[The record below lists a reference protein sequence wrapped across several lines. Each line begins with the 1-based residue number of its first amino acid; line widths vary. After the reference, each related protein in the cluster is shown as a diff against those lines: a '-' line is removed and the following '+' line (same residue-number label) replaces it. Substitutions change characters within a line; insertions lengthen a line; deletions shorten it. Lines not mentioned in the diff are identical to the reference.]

1 MEITFSS
8 RHGDL
13 PDALKE
19 YARQE
24 VVGLSKYFDRL
35 VEADIIL
42 DQEGHR
48 NIAEVRIHSTNDTHF
63 ASLEAGDMRTAIDG
77 TVEKLKRQLKRHKEK
92 LNRRQLSQAE
102 REQLLTMRYRA
113 QEEAPRDPAVA
124 PVDWDRISSS
134 EAIDRLS
141 VSGEEILVF
150 VDTLDGA
157 VKIARRDGAGSIS
170 VVEAEA
176 FEVEERP

>member
-24 VVGLSKYFDRL
+24 VEGLSRYFERL
-35 VEADIIL
+35 VEADITL

-48 NIAEVRIHSTNDTHF
+48 NIAEVRMHSSNDTHF
-63 ASLEAGDMRTAIDG
+63 ASSEAEDMRSAIDG
-77 TVEKLKRQLKRHKEK
+77 TVAKLKRQLQRHKDK
-92 LNRRQLSQAE
+92 LNRRQLTKGE
-102 REQLLTMRYRA
+102 RELMAARLQPTA
-113 QEEAPRDPAVA
+113 ETQDVSSA
-124 PVDWDRISSS
+124 PVEWDRITSG
-134 EAIDRLS
+134 EAIERLGA
-141 VSGEEILVF
+141 SGEEVLVF
-150 VDTLDGA
+150 VDIADGA
-157 VKIARRDGAGSIS
+157 VKIARLDGEGSVS

-176 FEVEERP
+176 FEMEDR

>member
-8 RHGDL
+8 RHGDV

-24 VVGLSKYFDRL
+24 VEGLSRYFERL
-35 VEADIIL
+35 VRADIIL

-48 NIAEVRIHSTNDTHF
+48 HIAEVRIHTSTDTHF

-77 TVEKLKRQLKRHKEK
+77 TVAKLKRQLQRHKEK
-92 LNRRQLSQAE
+92 LNRRQLTQAE
-102 REQLLTMRYRA
+102 REKLLALSYRA
-113 QEEAPRDPAVA
+113 QQEAPRDPAVA

-141 VSGEEILVF
+141 VSDEEVLVF
-150 VDTLDGA
+150 VDNVDGA
-157 VKIARRDGAGSIS
+157 VKIARRDGEGSVS
-170 VVEAEA
+170 VVEAES
-176 FEVEERP
+176 FEMEDR

>member
-24 VVGLSKYFDRL
+24 VEGLSRYFERL
-35 VEADIIL
+35 VEADITL

-48 NIAEVRIHSTNDTHF
+48 NIAEVRIHSSNDTHF
-63 ASLEAGDMRTAIDG
+63 ASSEAGDMRTAIDG
-77 TVEKLKRQLKRHKEK
+77 TLAKLKRQIKRHKEK
-92 LNRRQLSQAE
+92 LNRRQLTQAE
-102 REQLLTMRYRA
+102 RELLLTMRYRA
-113 QEEAPRDPAVA
+113 QEEAPRDPSVA

-141 VSGEEILVF
+141 LSGEEVLVF
-150 VDTLDGA
+150 VDNVDGA
-157 VKIARRDGAGSIS
+157 VKIARRNGEGSIS
-170 VVEAEA
+170 V
-176 FEVEERP
+176 